1 MALTVDKPKTRYAV
15 VKNALFNWT
24 LPRLLP
30 KRAVDRIFAR
40 KLGLTPQ

>member
-24 LPRLLP
+24 LPRLLR